1 MTRAPLSQPLFATE
15 ATLPRRPAPPLLRPH
30 FRLRRQLRL
39 LTRTQRAAMLHR
51 RPRASYSFIS
61 TVETTTS
68 SNASSLKTS
77 RAAVEHSTHS
87 TCAAMDVR
95 CARVSAW
102 VSFQTSASTMK
113 TFPRLST
120 SSARTTPICRLSLWD
135 TRRADSW
142 QPCGQTVTRAPSMA

>member
-1 MTRAPLSQPLFATE
+1 MMTRAPLSRPLFATE
-15 ATLPRRPAPPLLRPH
+15 ATLPRRAPPPLLRPH
-30 FRLRRQLRL
+30 FRLP
-39 LTRTQRAAMLHR
+39 THTPRAAELHR
-51 RPRASYSFIS
+51 RTRTSYSFIS
-61 TVETTTS
+61 TVETTIS
-68 SNASSLKTS
+68 SNASLLKTS